1 MVLNIF
7 NELFYYG
14 YLYDWLCSWKFYK
27 NYFRILAQTKHK
39 SEKKNKIIII
49 APHRKVEGSVCLSFG
64 KCFTKNIGHLMFFNF
79 YTTCHIEN
87 VSIWPR
93 FYIKTNFFF
102 KITTP
107 ENVENIFLLKK
118 TLAKIQ
124 KRLLGVALISCVINF
139 VLLTPRV

>member
-1 MVLNIF
+1 MNFFIMIIYMIGCVLENFTKI
-7 NELFYYG
+7 
-14 YLYDWLCSWKFYK
+14 
-27 NYFRILAQTKHK
+27 ILEFWPKLNTNQ
-39 SEKKNKIIII
+39 KKNKIIII

-64 KCFTKNIGHLMFFNF
+64 KCFTKNIGHLMFSNF

-93 FYIKTNFFF
+93 FYIKTNFFL

-118 TLAKIQ
+118 PLAKIQ